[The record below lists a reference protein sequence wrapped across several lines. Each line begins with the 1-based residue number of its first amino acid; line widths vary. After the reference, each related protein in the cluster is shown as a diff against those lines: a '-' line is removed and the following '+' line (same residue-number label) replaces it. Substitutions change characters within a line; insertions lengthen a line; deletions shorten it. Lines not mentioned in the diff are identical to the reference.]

1 VILQKVDFSSKQP
14 TLQEVVGISVD
25 IGDVLLL
32 KKKAYCPA
40 DIVLLDCKDDWC
52 FVDTIEIDGCS

>member
-1 VILQKVDFSSKQP
+1 
-14 TLQEVVGISVD
+14 VD
-25 IGDVLLL
+25 IGDILLL

-52 FVDTIEIDGCS
+52 FVDTIEIDGCSQYIIKRPLSLIKG